1 MIMTSKRSK
10 QITIRFSMEEW
21 EKIVV
26 ASEKYGVK
34 PVQFVRSCVLQRLN
48 GTLVDS
54 GTIDEILLQGRTE
67 HLRGRY

>member
-1 MIMTSKRSK
+1 MTSKRSK

-21 EKIVV
+21 EKIIV
-26 ASEKYGVK
+26 AAEKYGVK

-67 HLRGRY
+67 HMRGRY

>member
-1 MIMTSKRSK
+1 
-10 QITIRFSMEEW
+10 MEEW

-54 GTIDEILLQGRTE
+54 GTIDEILLQKRTE
-67 HLRGRY
+67 HMRGGY